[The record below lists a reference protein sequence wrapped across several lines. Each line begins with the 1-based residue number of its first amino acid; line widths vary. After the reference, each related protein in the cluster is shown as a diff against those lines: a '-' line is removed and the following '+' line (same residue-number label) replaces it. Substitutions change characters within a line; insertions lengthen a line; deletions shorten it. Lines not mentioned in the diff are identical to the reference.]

1 LNTPKVYHLGSRLK
15 NYIVHISIC
24 YKTKSNSKKVSEQLG
39 SEDQRKEIN
48 LVDYPEQAALVQLLK
63 DVEFQADIT
72 NITGLAPQAI
82 REDNERM
89 NELQK
94 PRNIEDRNYESVD

>member
-1 LNTPKVYHLGSRLK
+1 
-15 NYIVHISIC
+15 
-24 YKTKSNSKKVSEQLG
+24 
-39 SEDQRKEIN
+39 
-48 LVDYPEQAALVQLLK
+48 VDYPEQVALVQLLK
-63 DVEFQADIT
+63 DVEFQAYIN

-94 PRNIEDRNYESVD
+94 PRNIEDRNYESVDLTKPAGVIY